1 MLFIT
6 PGLTRTGTFLVFNIR
21 TIYRLIDHIEY
32 TGKVY
37 VYNSG
42 LSQEIV
48 ILSKQKLHEYGVNPD
63 DIQIID
69 VPEGVPVGAILVT
82 IWPHYLSVA
91 KVKHVRDGS
100 IYAPQL
106 FNIDI

>member
-1 MLFIT
+1 MLLLQT
-6 PGLTRTGTFLVFNIR
+6 VTFLAFSFNSK
-21 TIYRLIDHIEY
+21 YELVDQIEY

-42 LSQEIV
+42 LSQDIV

-63 DIQIID
+63 DVQIID
-69 VPEGVPVGAILVT
+69 APEGVPKDSILVT

-100 IYAPQL
+100 LYAPQL
-106 FNIDI
+106 FNINI